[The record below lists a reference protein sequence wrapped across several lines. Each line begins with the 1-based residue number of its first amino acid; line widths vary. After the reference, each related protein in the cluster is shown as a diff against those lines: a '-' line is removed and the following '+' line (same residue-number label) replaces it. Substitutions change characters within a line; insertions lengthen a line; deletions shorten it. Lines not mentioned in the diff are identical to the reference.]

1 MQLMKEMETT
11 GIPIVRSL
19 SLEFDDPHLN
29 IDDQFMLGSEI
40 LVAPILERDQFNR
53 YVYFPWVKDLAYWE
67 HIFTKEKVYVTLTDG
82 RYEMIDCPLGSPAA
96 FKKVIIN

>member
-1 MQLMKEMETT
+1 MSAFSDALYRTHPSNNPAFNLQIWDNEDIAGFFKNMTEIFIKLGDYKMQLMKEMETT

-40 LVAPILERDQFNR
+40 LVAPILERD
-53 YVYFPWVKDLAYWE
+53 
-67 HIFTKEKVYVTLTDG
+67 
-82 RYEMIDCPLGSPAA
+82 
-96 FKKVIIN
+96 

>member
-1 MQLMKEMETT
+1 MKEMETT

-40 LVAPILERDQFNR
+40 LVAPILERDHFNR
-53 YVYFPWVKDLAYWE
+53 YVYFPW
-67 HIFTKEKVYVTLTDG
+67 I
-82 RYEMIDCPLGSPAA
+82 
-96 FKKVIIN
+96 